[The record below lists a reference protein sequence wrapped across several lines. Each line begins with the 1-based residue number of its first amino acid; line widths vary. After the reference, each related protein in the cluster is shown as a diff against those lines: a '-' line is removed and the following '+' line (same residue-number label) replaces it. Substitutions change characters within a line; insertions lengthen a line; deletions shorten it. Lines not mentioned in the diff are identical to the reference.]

1 MYKGELISVAVA
13 LSWTVCA
20 LFCEVATKR
29 LGALPTNMMRMI
41 LSLLMLSCVMWWFT
55 GVPYPIGADATT
67 WFWLSLSGLVG
78 YVLGDFCLLN
88 AYALIGSRHTQLFTT
103 LAPLAAALFSW
114 MLIGQKMSALAIV
127 GMFVTLA
134 GIATAI
140 YRSDKSEDEPQR
152 ITLRGLLLGIGAGL
166 GQGVGLVLSAKGLLH
181 YGDLMASSGIVFRH
195 GATPALLL
203 PFAATAIRA
212 VTGLLGFGIWTG
224 VKGEYPQLLHGIRS
238 WKTMCFVLAATITG
252 PFVGVSLSLMATQYT
267 SVGIAQTI
275 MATIPVLIIFPTWL
289 LFHQK
294 VTWNEVVGA
303 VISVVGVSLFFI

>member
-1 MYKGELISVAVA
+1 MYQGELISLIVA

-41 LSLLMLSCVMWWFT
+41 LSLLMLSGVMWWFT
-55 GVPYPIGADATT
+55 GVPYPAGADATT
-67 WFWLSLSGLVG
+67 WIWLSLSGLVG

-114 MLIGQKMSALAIV
+114 VLMGQRMTLLAVV
-127 GMFVTLA
+127 GMCVTLL

-140 YRSDKSEDEPQR
+140 CRPNKEKSASQP
-152 ITLRGLLLGIGAGL
+152 ITLRGLLLGIGAGM
-166 GQGVGLVLSAKGLLH
+166 GQGVGLVLSAKGLQH
-181 YGDLMASSGIVFRH
+181 YGDLMASSDIVFRH

-212 VTGLLGFGIWTG
+212 VTGLLGFGLWTG
-224 VKGEYPQLLHGIRS
+224 AKHEYPQLFRGIRS
-238 WKTMCFVLAATITG
+238 WKTMFFVLAATITG

-275 MATIPVLIIFPTWL
+275 MATIPVLIILPTWL
-289 LFHQK
+289 IFHQK

-303 VISVVGVSLFFI
+303 VVSVIGVSLFFV